1 MSSPQQQS
9 YISSPSSASPATPQ
23 SYVQQMPTPSFSP
36 VSAPPPKPQQPITF
50 TQPAALP
57 PQQQMNDYQPQP
69 SYGGTA
75 TGDYGPSASMPSAT
89 SPSSAVSSYYPP
101 PPRGSAPAI
110 PGSPASQISPPPL
123 YESYGASYQQQSAP
137 PPRAPVVRP
146 VVKPQD
152 QTGWAMGL
160 AAGSKIHQA
169 ILGDPFAPFAWRK
182 GQTTMLSVQILNSV
196 AFEALTGMLAP
207 STPITPEMYIEQG
220 LPFLKSYEEGIAT
233 DGSAYLAGIKGVGD
247 IDAQGGGVHLGSN
260 MTGGMKVGCTAC
272 GKMLCDSILRP
283 CNHAFCSNCIKQS
296 MTYPTGPGTFV
307 TICRMC
313 NTKATKL
320 IGLSAP
326 MALPGEDVIDL
337 RDANIIT
344 VQPFQGGFDFH
355 SVHELP
361 AGYPDKEQDMPPYPC
376 YDEPYHEMQA

>member
-1 MSSPQQQS
+1 
-9 YISSPSSASPATPQ
+9 
-23 SYVQQMPTPSFSP
+23 
-36 VSAPPPKPQQPITF
+36 
-50 TQPAALP
+50 
-57 PQQQMNDYQPQP
+57 
-69 SYGGTA
+69 
-75 TGDYGPSASMPSAT
+75 
-89 SPSSAVSSYYPP
+89 
-101 PPRGSAPAI
+101 
-110 PGSPASQISPPPL
+110 
-123 YESYGASYQQQSAP
+123 
-137 PPRAPVVRP
+137 
-146 VVKPQD
+146 
-152 QTGWAMGL
+152 MGL

-196 AFEALTGMLAP
+196 AFEAFTGMLAL

-220 LPFLKSYEEGIAT
+220 LR
-233 DGSAYLAGIKGVGD
+233 IKGVGD

-296 MTYPTGPGTFV
+296 MTYPTGPGTFA
-307 TICRMC
+307 TICTMC

-320 IGLSAP
+320 IGFSAP

-337 RDANIIT
+337 REANIIT

-355 SVHELP
+355 SVHGLP
-361 AGYPDKEQDMPPYPC
+361 AGYPDKDSEQDMPPYPC